1 MTPAPRLLFHSP
13 SRRGLGHVMRGA
25 NLARAV
31 LAADA
36 SASVLMHVSNTAAGP
51 ACAEV
56 PWVAGDHTAPRAWQR
71 LVDGFRPT
79 LVVFDTILPGPW
91 ATDTTPRAFVWRASV
106 DARHEATVA
115 SPALAAMRALIV
127 PHAPAE
133 FGRALPDAVARR
145 ATFTG
150 PIVRTTDAA
159 GQARVRARYGLGA
172 DDVVITST
180 VGGGGFDDSAAWL
193 LDLVF
198 RAHTRWQATV
208 PRLRHLVVRGP
219 LASAPTTAPPAGLTL
234 IDADFDLVHLFALS
248 TLVVAEAGYNT
259 ISELRHVRVP
269 ALIAPGARTYD
280 DQAARARALET
291 LGVARVVERYDPAGA
306 LETLAALPLDGAA
319 LAAMRA
325 AADAAP
331 FEPGNARAARAL
343 LDAAR

>member
-1 MTPAPRLLFHSP
+1 MTQTPRLLFHSP

-31 LAADA
+31 LAADP
-36 SASVLMHVSNTAAGP
+36 SASVLMHVSNPAAGP
-51 ACAEV
+51 ACGEV

-71 LVDGFRPT
+71 LVD
-79 LVVFDTILPGPW
+79 
-91 ATDTTPRAFVWRASV
+91 
-106 DARHEATVA
+106 ARHETTVA
-115 SPALAAMRALIV
+115 SPALAEMRALIM
-127 PHAPAE
+127 PHAPEE
-133 FGRALPDAVARR
+133 FGHALPDSVAAR

-159 GQARVRARYGLGA
+159 GQARVRARYGLA
-172 DDVVITST
+172 DDDVVITST

-219 LASAPTTAPPAGLTL
+219 LASAATTAPPPGLTL

-280 DQAARARALET
+280 DQAARARALEA
-291 LGVARVVERYDPAGA
+291 LGVARVVERHDPAGA
-306 LETLAALPLDGAA
+306 LETLAALPLDGPA

>member
-1 MTPAPRLLFHSP
+1 MTRAPRLLFHSP

-31 LAADA
+31 LAADP
-36 SASVLMHVSNTAAGP
+36 SASVLLHVANAAAGP
-51 ACAEV
+51 ACGEV

-71 LVDGFRPT
+71 LLDGFRPT
-79 LVVFDTILPGPW
+79 LVVFDTILPGAW
-91 ATDTTPRAFVWRASV
+91 ASDTTPRAFVWRASV

-115 SPALAAMRALIV
+115 SPALAAMRTLVV
-127 PHAPAE
+127 PHASEE
-133 FGRALPDAVARR
+133 FGRALPAGVAAR

-150 PIVRTTDAA
+150 PIVRTTDPA
-159 GQARVRARYGLGA
+159 GQARVRARYGLAA

-193 LDLVF
+193 LDLVY

-219 LASAPTTAPPAGLTL
+219 LASDAAAAPPTGLTL
-234 IDADFDLVHLFALS
+234 IDHDFDLVHLFAVS

-269 ALIAPGARTYD
+269 ALLAPGARTYD
-280 DQAARARALET
+280 DQAARARALEAM
-291 LGVARVVERYDPAGA
+291 GVARVVGRHDPAGA
-306 LETLAALPLDGAA
+306 LETLAALPLDGPA

-325 AADAAP
+325 AANAAP

>member
-1 MTPAPRLLFHSP
+1 MTGAPRLLFHSA

-31 LAADA
+31 LAADP
-36 SASVLMHVSNTAAGP
+36 SASVLLHVAHAAAGP
-51 ACAEV
+51 ACGEV
-56 PWVAGDHTAPRAWQR
+56 PWVAGDHTAPQAWQR

-79 LVVFDTILPGPW
+79 LVVFDTMLPGDW

-106 DARHEATVA
+106 DARHAATLA
-115 SPALAAMRALIV
+115 SPALTAMRALIV
-127 PHAPAE
+127 PHAPEE
-133 FGRALPDAVARR
+133 FGRALPPPLAAR

-159 GQARVRARYGLGA
+159 GQARVRARYGLA
-172 DDVVITST
+172 TDDVVITST

-219 LASAPTTAPPAGLTL
+219 LASGTTATPPSGLTL
-234 IDADFDLVHLFALS
+234 IDADFDLVHLFAIS

-280 DQAARARALET
+280 DQTARARTLEA
-291 LGVARVVERYDPAGA
+291 LGVARVVDRHDPAGA
-306 LETLAALPLDGAA
+306 LETLAALPDDGAA

-331 FEPGNARAARAL
+331 FEPGNARAAHAL

>member
-1 MTPAPRLLFHSP
+1 MTRAPRILFHSA

-31 LAADA
+31 AAADP
-36 SASVLMHVSNTAAGP
+36 SASVLMHVSNAAAGP
-51 ACAEV
+51 ACGEV

-79 LVVFDTILPGPW
+79 LVVFDTMLPGPW
-91 ATDTTPRAFVWRASV
+91 ATDATPRAFVWRASV
-106 DARHEATVA
+106 DARHEATLA

-127 PHAPAE
+127 PHAAEE
-133 FGRALPDAVARR
+133 FGRALPAPLAAR

-159 GQARVRARYGLGA
+159 GQARVRAHYGLA
-172 DDVVITST
+172 DDDVVITST
-180 VGGGGFDDSAAWL
+180 VGGGGFDESAAWL
-193 LDLVF
+193 LALVF
-198 RAHTRWQATV
+198 AAHARWHDTV

-219 LASAPTTAPPAGLTL
+219 LASAPAEAAPAGLTL
-234 IDADFDLVHLFALS
+234 IDADFDLVHLFAVS

-259 ISELRHVRVP
+259 INELRHARVP
-269 ALIAPGARTYD
+269 AFIAPGARTYD
-280 DQAARARALET
+280 DQTARARALAS
-291 LGVARVVERYDPAGA
+291 LGVARVVERDDPDGA
-306 LETLAALPLDGAA
+306 LAALAALPLDPAA

-325 AADAAP
+325 AAEAAP
-331 FEPGNARAARAL
+331 FEPGNARAAAAL